1 MKRAFTIIA
10 VFAAASASAFA
21 EERLDLRRDA
31 IVKAVEK
38 AAPAVVNISTERVV
52 QRGFFFGDDNPFN
65 DPLFDE
71 FTRRFSRPEIA
82 TSLGSG
88 GIFSPDGYIFTNA
101 HVVNRASKIMVTFA
115 DGSQHSADL
124 VNVDVASDLAVIKV
138 SVGKPLPV
146 LVFGRSDDLMVGEK
160 AIAVGNP
167 FGLSSSVTE
176 GVISALHRDVVAEGR
191 VLFKDILQT
200 DALINPGNSGGPL
213 LNIFGEVI
221 GVTTAMRADAQGIG
235 FAIPV
240 DRARRSIG
248 GLLDYRKGR
257 RMSFG
262 FDLEEKY
269 VDSSPAVRLVV
280 KSVDAAGP
288 ADKAGCKAGDVILA
302 VNGRQVSG
310 VVDFMVAIL
319 SYREGEVKLSCSRGS
334 RDVVLAVTPVTIP
347 KPDPIKI
354 ARDLLGLGVQQME
367 RALAPDVGVD
377 IDKGILISD
386 VRKDSPAAGAGVMRS
401 DIILQVND
409 ALTADLESFALAL
422 ESAAG
427 GNKVYLVI
435 LRRKGSRIYQG
446 PVEITVRR

>member
-1 MKRAFTIIA
+1 
-10 VFAAASASAFA
+10 
-21 EERLDLRRDA
+21 
-31 IVKAVEK
+31 
-38 AAPAVVNISTERVV
+38 
-52 QRGFFFGDDNPFN
+52 
-65 DPLFDE
+65 
-71 FTRRFSRPEIA
+71 
-82 TSLGSG
+82 
-88 GIFSPDGYIFTNA
+88 
-101 HVVNRASKIMVTFA
+101 
-115 DGSQHSADL
+115 
-124 VNVDVASDLAVIKV
+124 
-138 SVGKPLPV
+138 
-146 LVFGRSDDLMVGEK
+146 
-160 AIAVGNP
+160 
-167 FGLSSSVTE
+167 
-176 GVISALHRDVVAEGR
+176 
-191 VLFKDILQT
+191 
-200 DALINPGNSGGPL
+200 
-213 LNIFGEVI
+213 
-221 GVTTAMRADAQGIG
+221 
-235 FAIPV
+235 
-240 DRARRSIG
+240 
-248 GLLDYRKGR
+248 
-257 RMSFG
+257 MSFG